1 MFEQKHSVYLCI
13 VAVGDNSTH
22 VWSGDGD
29 EQTLSPSSLAAQ

>member
-22 VWSGDGD
+22 VWSDDGD